1 VPKRNSLRRA
11 QGWAAQFLCLILVLH
26 VSLSAEPK
34 PQSDHGNCCSL
45 VQLVSKSNRFREQLA
60 TRVFA
65 FSGQLVHDWSKVVG
79 YADEYSKGLG
89 RYSFDLS
96 LAIHTERLHGWRGG
110 TGFARLKQ
118 HQKEFGGEY
127 DLSTQLYSNI
137 DAPSRTS
144 LYEFWLQQS
153 LLGGKLRIKAGKID
167 ANSEFA
173 VVQTASDFLN
183 SSMGFSPTIVA
194 FPAYPD
200 PNLAVG
206 LFLRPQRRYGIS
218 FGILRTH
225 DMGTMTIV
233 EPQVDWWSREK
244 ELHGHA
250 SFGYWRLD
258 RAPIPGNP
266 DETFAVGVYAIV
278 EQGIWRGSAN
288 RNQAERS
295 LSAHIELGLGENKAS
310 LVTHHAGGGL
320 VMQSPL
326 TSRPQDSMGIA
337 ATVARFATALAP
349 EDSNRH
355 ELAIEIY
362 YKIILTR
369 RLSLIPDSQYFRHPR
384 GRGITQDCLVLTPRL
399 SFVF

>member
-11 QGWAAQFLCLILVLH
+11 QGWAAQFLCLILVLR
-26 VSLSAEPK
+26 VSLSAEPQ
-34 PQSDHGNCCSL
+34 PQSDHANCCSL
-45 VQLVSKSNRFREQLA
+45 VQLVSKSNRIREQLA
-60 TRVFA
+60 TRGFA

-79 YADEYSKGLG
+79 YADEYSEGLG

-96 LAIHTERLHGWRGG
+96 LAIDTGRLHGWRGG

-127 DLSTQLYSNI
+127 ELSTQLYSNI

-144 LYEFWLQQS
+144 FYEFWLQQS
-153 LLGGKLRIKAGKID
+153 LLGGRLRIKAGKID

-173 VVQTASDFLN
+173 VVQTAADFLN

-233 EPQVDWWSREK
+233 EPQVDWWSRES

-258 RAPIPGNP
+258 RAPITGDP
-266 DETFAVGVYAIV
+266 DETSAAGVYAIV
-278 EQGIWRGSAN
+278 EQGIWRSAAL
-288 RNQAERS
+288 RNQAQRS
-295 LSAHIELGLGENKAS
+295 LSAHVELGVAENKANV
-310 LVTHHAGGGL
+310 VTHHVGGGL
-320 VMQSPL
+320 VMQSL
-326 TSRPQDSMGIA
+326 LASRPKDSMGIA
-337 ATVARFATALAP
+337 ATLARFATAPAP
-349 EDSNRH
+349 EDSNRP

-362 YKIILTR
+362 YKIVLTR
-369 RLSLIPDSQYFRHPR
+369 SIALIPDSQYFRHPR
-384 GRGITQDCLVLTPRL
+384 GTGPTRDCLALTPRL